1 MKHNNNNQLT
11 ALAILAVTGI
21 ATVAMIL
28 MSVTNAIG
36 QIDGSGDWN
45 KTPSNPSVWGFSI
58 GATYMSDMVGCN
70 VEICWL
76 NKGSNKGGYVGA
88 DIANASGGADDLIT
102 VYFGKAY
109 RIGTQA
115 SFRIGTTLGATSTG
129 NTVTDLS
136 AYGMGRLVGTDGA
149 DGFIGS
155 LDTGFTF
162 PLKKKTKHNL
172 PLNLIMMG
180 GFGTHGPSARLAFL
194 LTI

>member
-36 QIDGSGDWN
+36 QDN
-45 KTPSNPSVWGFSI
+45 KPSVWGMGI
-58 GATYMSDMVGCN
+58 GATHMSDMIGCN
-70 VEICWL
+70 VEINWL
-76 NKGSNKGGYVGA
+76 NEGSNKGGYLGA

-162 PLKKKTKHNL
+162 PLKKKTKHNY
-172 PLNLIMMG
+172 PLNLMMMG

-194 LTI
+194 LLI